1 MICDLLESTYDFA
14 DAPRPAH
21 SGALMPAEVSVMRS
35 CLQAEI
41 RLPSQYHL
49 YWTPFYAR
57 GSCMQSVKFR
67 SVISP
72 LLFHARARGRR
83 VGQLEA
89 PAGKC
94 CCCCSSA
101 EQACNCCRRPAQ
113 DPPLAAC
120 SDLALATVAASFAG
134 LARSSQAR
142 FGGLT
147 LVSRAP
153 WLLVTGAPGLFS
165 WPNTLWNTAVAC
177 RMSPTSRTGQAAAS
191 RRHRHRNSR
200 GAAAAR
206 P

>member
-1 MICDLLESTYDFA
+1 MHA
-14 DAPRPAH
+14 
-21 SGALMPAEVSVMRS
+21 VSKI
-35 CLQAEI
+35 QI
-41 RLPSQYHL
+41 SQS
-49 YWTPFYAR
+49 A
-57 GSCMQSVKFR
+57 
-67 SVISP
+67 

-89 PAGKC
+89 PAGKTGKI
-94 CCCCSSA
+94 
-101 EQACNCCRRPAQ
+101 E
-113 DPPLAAC
+113 
-120 SDLALATVAASFAG
+120 
-134 LARSSQAR
+134 RSSQAR

-165 WPNTLWNTAVAC
+165 WPNTLWTTAVAC

>member
-1 MICDLLESTYDFA
+1 MCGEYYGL
-14 DAPRPAH
+14 
-21 SGALMPAEVSVMRS
+21 
-35 CLQAEI
+35 
-41 RLPSQYHL
+41 
-49 YWTPFYAR
+49 W
-57 GSCMQSVKFR
+57 QSVCRLIYITVPHILEAILCAWIMHAVSKIQ
-67 SVISP
+67 ISQSA

-89 PAGKC
+89 PAGKP
-94 CCCCSSA
+94 
-101 EQACNCCRRPAQ
+101 E
-113 DPPLAAC
+113 
-120 SDLALATVAASFAG
+120 
-134 LARSSQAR
+134 RSSQAR

-165 WPNTLWNTAVAC
+165 WPNTLWNTASAC

-206 P
+206 PWATHAGMDAT

>member
-1 MICDLLESTYDFA
+1 M
-14 DAPRPAH
+14 
-21 SGALMPAEVSVMRS
+21 EVSQTQFHPPPPARTAHRMH
-35 CLQAEI
+35 AT
-41 RLPSQYHL
+41 QYHL
-49 YWTPFYAR
+49 SWRPFYAR

-89 PAGKC
+89 PAGK
-94 CCCCSSA
+94 
-101 EQACNCCRRPAQ
+101 
-113 DPPLAAC
+113 
-120 SDLALATVAASFAG
+120 TG
-134 LARSSQAR
+134 KIARSSQAR

-165 WPNTLWNTAVAC
+165 WPNTLWTTAVAC

-191 RRHRHRNSR
+191 RRHRHRNRR
-200 GAAAAR
+200 GAAGAR
-206 P
+206 PWATHAGMDAT

>member
-1 MICDLLESTYDFA
+1 MRPDLG
-14 DAPRPAH
+14 
-21 SGALMPAEVSVMRS
+21 GA
-35 CLQAEI
+35 
-41 RLPSQYHL
+41 
-49 YWTPFYAR
+49 
-57 GSCMQSVKFR
+57 SCMQSVKFR

-89 PAGKC
+89 PAGKI
-94 CCCCSSA
+94 
-101 EQACNCCRRPAQ
+101 E
-113 DPPLAAC
+113 
-120 SDLALATVAASFAG
+120 
-134 LARSSQAR
+134 RSSQAR

-165 WPNTLWNTAVAC
+165 WPNTLWTTAVAC
-177 RMSPTSRTGQAAAS
+177 RMSPTSRMAKAAAS

-206 P
+206 RWPPTQAWMLHDWLTVDLNEMLPAADLNIIIFETE

>member
-1 MICDLLESTYDFA
+1 MHDLSLILKIMPRSHPAST
-14 DAPRPAH
+14 P
-21 SGALMPAEVSVMRS
+21 
-35 CLQAEI
+35 
-41 RLPSQYHL
+41 YHL
-49 YWTPFYAR
+49 SWRPFYAR

-89 PAGKC
+89 PAGKL
-94 CCCCSSA
+94 
-101 EQACNCCRRPAQ
+101 E
-113 DPPLAAC
+113 
-120 SDLALATVAASFAG
+120 
-134 LARSSQAR
+134 RSSQAR

-165 WPNTLWNTAVAC
+165 WPNTLWNTASAC

-206 P
+206 PWATAARMDAGY

>member
-1 MICDLLESTYDFA
+1 MIDLSSILCFMKLYSPHSTIRSMWPD
-14 DAPRPAH
+14 
-21 SGALMPAEVSVMRS
+21 SVGA
-35 CLQAEI
+35 
-41 RLPSQYHL
+41 
-49 YWTPFYAR
+49 
-57 GSCMQSVKFR
+57 SCMQSVKFR

-89 PAGKC
+89 PAGK
-94 CCCCSSA
+94 A
-101 EQACNCCRRPAQ
+101 RKIE
-113 DPPLAAC
+113 
-120 SDLALATVAASFAG
+120 
-134 LARSSQAR
+134 RSSQAR

-191 RRHRHRNSR
+191 RRHRHRNRR
-200 GAAAAR
+200 GAAGAR
-206 P
+206 PWATHAGMDAT

>member
-1 MICDLLESTYDFA
+1 M
-14 DAPRPAH
+14 RV
-21 SGALMPAEVSVMRS
+21 GALVGATRS
-35 CLQAEI
+35 TH
-41 RLPSQYHL
+41 YHL

-89 PAGKC
+89 PAGK
-94 CCCCSSA
+94 A
-101 EQACNCCRRPAQ
+101 RKTE
-113 DPPLAAC
+113 
-120 SDLALATVAASFAG
+120 
-134 LARSSQAR
+134 RSSQAR

-191 RRHRHRNSR
+191 RRHRHRNAEAR
-200 GAAAAR
+200 RAAAGHPR
-206 P
+206 THGCYMTG

>member
-1 MICDLLESTYDFA
+1 
-14 DAPRPAH
+14 
-21 SGALMPAEVSVMRS
+21 
-35 CLQAEI
+35 
-41 RLPSQYHL
+41 
-49 YWTPFYAR
+49 
-57 GSCMQSVKFR
+57 MQSVKFR

-89 PAGKC
+89 PAGKTTGNAAAAAVVP
-94 CCCCSSA
+94 S
-101 EQACNCCRRPAQ
+101 QAHVAVSGLRTT
-113 DPPLAAC
+113 PPQATVGEVR
-120 SDLALATVAASFAG
+120 LATVAASFAG
-134 LARSSQAR
+134 FERSSQAR

-206 P
+206 RWPPTQAWMLHDWLTVDLNEMLPAADLNIIIFETE

>member
-1 MICDLLESTYDFA
+1 MSRSETD
-14 DAPRPAH
+14 RP
-21 SGALMPAEVSVMRS
+21 SMRS
-35 CLQAEI
+35 VHTSI
-41 RLPSQYHL
+41 RSMGSDPVG
-49 YWTPFYAR
+49 A
-57 GSCMQSVKFR
+57 SCMQSVKFR

-89 PAGKC
+89 PAGKI
-94 CCCCSSA
+94 
-101 EQACNCCRRPAQ
+101 E
-113 DPPLAAC
+113 
-120 SDLALATVAASFAG
+120 
-134 LARSSQAR
+134 RSSQAR

-191 RRHRHRNSR
+191 RRHRHRN
-200 GAAAAR
+200 AEAR
-206 P
+206 PARGRGPPTHAWMLHDWLTVDLNEMLHVPAADLNIIIFETD